1 MYFFKQEIG
10 RTSQNYQKIGGSP
23 GKVGD
28 LAALHICLCM
38 HMYMCAGVF
47 LSMCGCA
54 PFKACKMP
62 CKCTNQVQANY
73 KPYPRPTTLLL
84 DEC

>member
-1 MYFFKQEIG
+1 MIG
-10 RTSQNYQKIGGSP
+10 STSHNIGGSL

-28 LAALHICLCM
+28 LAALHMCLCM
-38 HMYMCAGVF
+38 HMYNVMCAGVF
-47 LSMCGCA
+47 LSMCGSA

-73 KPYPRPTTLLL
+73 KPHIYQPHYY
-84 DEC
+84 